1 MRIFLCGHGGWNPAD
16 GYAKV
21 PARSSL
27 TFYTQNAKL
36 LKGGDDYAVIQGTFW
51 GQPDSVIRAFHT
63 CPNMRLYPDDP
74 TVVAYSESIKQA
86 GTRLLWSNHANGL
99 LLSKIFEDNPGN
111 DFIWACCRHVA
122 MKREVG
128 GEALGF
134 NLVEEKTKYT
144 KYDYDA
150 GVYHTVMP
158 RK

>member
-1 MRIFLCGHGGWNPAD
+1 MKIFLCGHGGWKPAA

-21 PARSSL
+21 PANSSI

-36 LKGGDDYAVIQGTFW
+36 MKGGDDYKVIQGTFW
-51 GQPDSVIRAFHT
+51 GVPDSIIRAFHT

-74 TVVAYSESIKQA
+74 DVITYSESIRQP
-86 GTRLLWSNHANGL
+86 GTRLLWSNTANGL
-99 LLSKIFEDNPGN
+99 LLSKIFEENPGN
-111 DFIWACCRHVA
+111 DFIWACCRHVQF
-122 MKREVG
+122 KREVG
-128 GEALGF
+128 GESLGV

-150 GVYHTVMP
+150 HEYNTVML

>member
-1 MRIFLCGHGGWNPAD
+1 MRIFLCGHGGWSPAD

-27 TFYTQNAKL
+27 TFYTQNVKL

-51 GQPDSVIRAFHT
+51 GQPDSVIRAFH
-63 CPNMRLYPDDP
+63 
-74 TVVAYSESIKQA
+74 
-86 GTRLLWSNHANGL
+86 
-99 LLSKIFEDNPGN
+99 
-111 DFIWACCRHVA
+111 WACCRHVA

-150 GVYHTVMP
+150 GVYNTVMP